1 MGRWYINSYFDIMS
15 IYWENNMKIALVED
29 SKEYS
34 TLLINALVNRN
45 IGINIE
51 CFEDNS
57 MF

>member
-1 MGRWYINSYFDIMS
+1 
-15 IYWENNMKIALVED
+15 MKIALVED